1 MYWLRPIECFDEVIG
16 YFRCCRIPFKSITV
30 LIECLVAETEDV
42 IVHLA
47 DTFNNQNFQSM

>member
-1 MYWLRPIECFDEVIG
+1 MHWLRPIECFDEVIG